1 MNRIGLSLVHRR
13 IRPFEN
19 VGQTLYMDPT
29 VNQKYTPIIIE
40 IAIPL
45 YLDRTFHY
53 LVPESLH
60 DLAFTGRRALVPF
73 GNRKLT
79 GYILGNITDSAI
91 ANLKEIIAVLDNE
104 QLWTA
109 KELDFFRWTASYYQH
124 PLGEVI
130 RTALPAGIN
139 IQTRKGTSGE
149 GGALT
154 GGKTARREKFY
165 LPGTGPAA
173 APTRQPG
180 AKALEI
186 LAVIRD
192 SGDISAADLRTRFGT
207 CTPQLKRLTE
217 LGLSRVE
224 EREVYRDPFIDQRVV
239 RDEPRLLHTHQ
250 KSALDTISA
259 CLDGELF
266 TPFLL
271 YGVTGSGKTEVY
283 LQAISHA
290 LELGRNAL
298 VLVPEIALTPQLTG
312 RFQARFGGGIAIL
325 HSGLS
330 DGERY
335 DEWRR
340 IRRGLARIVIGAR
353 SAIFAPLEKIGIIIV
368 DEEHEASFK
377 QSDGLRYNARD
388 LALVRGQMERAAV
401 VLGSATPMVTSI
413 HAAAEGRLTLLELPE
428 RVEGRPMPFVEL
440 VTMKGSKETIS
451 TTLSEKLTETFEQ
464 KRQAIVF
471 LNRRGFATFLVC
483 TDCGKSLT
491 CPNCSVTLTYH
502 RQRGQSLCHYCDY
515 AVPAP
520 GTCPAC
526 AGASLSEL
534 GAGTEKL
541 EHDLRELLPTA
552 RVLRMDS
559 DTTSGKGSHERL
571 LSRMNDGSADI
582 LVGTQM
588 IAKGHDFPEVTLVGV
603 VNAEASLGMPD
614 FRAAERTFQLLSQ
627 VIGRAGRGEN
637 PGRVVVQAYDT
648 EHYAIQ
654 SAAGH
659 DAAGFYR
666 QELEFRREA
675 GYPPFAFLAAFAI
688 SGLSEQAVSDQADI
702 TAQLLAQLKSEL
714 KVRVEILGP
723 APSPIY
729 RLRNRFRRQILLK
742 GSNRSD
748 LHRLL
753 SFWRQRTTVVAAV
766 RISVDIDPVDMM

>member
-1 MNRIGLSLVHRR
+1 MTS
-13 IRPFEN
+13 
-19 VGQTLYMDPT
+19 PT
-29 VNQKYTPIIIE
+29 IIE
-40 IAIPL
+40 VAIPL
-45 YLDRTFHY
+45 YVDKIFHY
-53 LVPESLH
+53 RVPERLNEQA
-60 DLAFTGRRALVPF
+60 LTGRRALVPF

-79 GYILGNITDSAI
+79 GYILGIAPDSAI
-91 ANLKEIIAVLDNE
+91 TNLKDIIDILDRE
-104 QLWTA
+104 PLWTA
-109 KELDFFRWTASYYQH
+109 GELEFFRWVASYYQH
-124 PLGEVI
+124 PLGEVV

-139 IQTRKGTSGE
+139 IQTRKGTSGDQE
-149 GGALT
+149 TLT
-154 GGKTARREKFY
+154 QGKTARRETFY
-165 LPGTGPAA
+165 LP
-173 APTRQPG
+173 APLHDLPRQPG

-186 LAVIRD
+186 MAVIRET
-192 SGDISAADLRTRFGT
+192 GNISAAELRKRFGT
-207 CTPQLKRLTE
+207 CAPQLKRLVE
-217 LGLSRVE
+217 LGLCTAVE
-224 EREVYRDPFIDQRVV
+224 HEVYRDPFKDHIVA
-239 RDEPRLLHTHQ
+239 RDEPRRLHTHQ
-250 KSALDTISA
+250 KAALDAISTS
-259 CLDGELF
+259 LDRLQF

-290 LELGRNAL
+290 LNLGKNAL

-325 HSGLS
+325 HSALS

-353 SAIFAPLEKIGIIIV
+353 SAIFAPLKNIGIIIV

-388 LALVRGQMERAAV
+388 LALVRGRMEQAAV
-401 VLGSATPMVTSI
+401 VLGSATPSVTSI
-413 HAAAEGRLTLLELPE
+413 HAAGEGRLTLIELPE
-428 RVEGRPMPFVEL
+428 RVENRPMPLVEL
-440 VTMKGSKETIS
+440 VGMRGHKETIS
-451 TTLSEKLTETFEQ
+451 ATLATSLAQTYDQ
-464 KRQAIVF
+464 GRQAIVF

-483 TDCGKSLT
+483 ADCGKPLT
-491 CPNCSVTLTYH
+491 CPNCTVTLTYH

-520 GTCPAC
+520 GTCPSC
-526 AGASLSEL
+526 GGATLSEL

-541 EHDLRELLPTA
+541 EQELKELLPAA
-552 RVLRMDS
+552 RILRMDS

-571 LSRMNDGSADI
+571 LTRMNDGSADI

-627 VIGRAGRGEN
+627 VIGRAGRGDT
-637 PGRVVVQAYDT
+637 PGRVVVQALDT
-648 EHYAIQ
+648 EHYAIR
-654 SAAGH
+654 AAAEH
-659 DAAGFYR
+659 DATGFYR

-688 SGLSEQAVSDQADI
+688 SGLSEQTVSEQADV
-702 TAQLLAQLKSEL
+702 TARLLAHLKSEL
-714 KVRVEILGP
+714 NIRVEILGP

-742 GSNRSD
+742 AVNRSN

-753 SFWRQRTTVVAAV
+753 TAWRQRATVASTV

>member
-1 MNRIGLSLVHRR
+1 M
-13 IRPFEN
+13 
-19 VGQTLYMDPT
+19 TDPL
-29 VNQKYTPIIIE
+29 QIIE
-40 IAIPL
+40 VAIPL
-45 YLDRTFHY
+45 YLERNFHY
-53 LVPESLH
+53 LVPETLREQA
-60 DLAFTGRRALVPF
+60 LTGRRALVPF

-79 GYILGNITDSAI
+79 GYILGPVTGSSI
-91 ANLKEIIAVLDNE
+91 ANLKEIITVLDNE
-104 QLWTA
+104 PLWTA
-109 KELDFFRWTASYYQH
+109 KDLEFFRWTAAYYQH

-139 IQTRKGTSGE
+139 VQILKVVDSEQGRF
-149 GGALT
+149 T
-154 GGKTARREKFY
+154 GGKTVRREKFY
-165 LPGTGPAA
+165 LPAPAT
-173 APTRQPG
+173 APLRQPG

-186 LAVIRD
+186 LAVIHD
-192 SGDISAADLRTRFGT
+192 SGDVSAADLRKRFGV
-207 CTPQLKRLTE
+207 CASQLKRLTE
-217 LGLSRVE
+217 LGLIRVE
-224 EREVYRDPFIDQRVV
+224 EREVYRDPFKDHQAA
-239 RDEPRLLHTHQ
+239 RDVPRILQTHQ
-250 KSALDTISA
+250 KAALDAISD
-259 CLDGELF
+259 CLDCKIF

-283 LQAISHA
+283 LQSISHA

-353 SAIFAPLEKIGIIIV
+353 SAIFAPMEKIGIIIV
-368 DEEHEASFK
+368 DEEHETSFK

-388 LALVRGQMERAAV
+388 LALVRGQKERAAV
-401 VLGSATPMVTSI
+401 VLGSATPLVTTVY
-413 HAAAEGRLTLLELPE
+413 AAEEGRLKLLELPE
-428 RVEGRPMPFVEL
+428 RVAGRPMPLVEL
-440 VTMKGSKETIS
+440 VAMKGSKETIS
-451 TTLSEKLTETFEQ
+451 TSLSAKLTETFEQ
-464 KRQAIVF
+464 RRQAILF

-483 TDCGKSLT
+483 TDCGKPLT

-502 RQRGQSLCHYCDY
+502 RQRGESLCHYCDY

-526 AGASLSEL
+526 SGNTLSEL
-534 GAGTEKL
+534 GAGTERL
-541 EHDLRELLPTA
+541 EHDLKELLPTA
-552 RVLRMDS
+552 RILRMDS

-571 LSRMNDGSADI
+571 LSRMNDGSADV

-648 EHYAIQ
+648 EHYAIR
-654 SAAGH
+654 SAAEH
-659 DAAGFYR
+659 DAAGFYQ

-688 SGLSEQAVSDQADI
+688 SGLSEQAVTEQADL
-702 TAQLLAQLKSEL
+702 AARLLMRLKVEL
-714 KVRVEILGP
+714 RVRVEILGP
-723 APSPIY
+723 APSPLY
-729 RLRNRFRRQILLK
+729 RIRNRFRRQILLK

-753 SFWRQRTTVVAAV
+753 SFWRQRTTVVSAV

>member
-1 MNRIGLSLVHRR
+1 MTAPSN
-13 IRPFEN
+13 
-19 VGQTLYMDPT
+19 
-29 VNQKYTPIIIE
+29 IIE

-53 LVPESLH
+53 LVPDILR
-60 DLAFTGRRALVPF
+60 DLAITGRRALVPF

-79 GYILGNITDSAI
+79 GYILDKANTSEIK
-91 ANLKEIIAVLDNE
+91 NLKEIIEVLDSE

-109 KELDFFRWTASYYQH
+109 GELEFYRWIASYYQH
-124 PLGEVI
+124 PLGEI
-130 RTALPAGIN
+130 LRSALPAGIN
-139 IQTRKGTSGE
+139 VKSRKGSSGDE
-149 GGALT
+149 EAPLA

-165 LPGTGPAA
+165 LPGTCQDVV
-173 APTRQPG
+173 RQPG
-180 AKALEI
+180 SKALEI
-186 LAVIRD
+186 LSVIKD
-192 SGDISAADLRTRFGT
+192 VGIISTADLRKRFGT

-217 LGLSRVE
+217 LGMCRAE
-224 EREVYRDPFIDQRVV
+224 EREVYRDPFKNSTTK
-239 RDEPRLLHTHQ
+239 RDEPRILHTHQ
-250 KSALDTISA
+250 KWALEAIKGS
-259 CLDGELF
+259 LDEQKF

-290 LELGRNAL
+290 LNIGKSAL
-298 VLVPEIALTPQLTG
+298 ILIPEIALTPQLTS
-312 RFQARFGGGIAIL
+312 RFQARFVNGIAIL

-388 LALVRGQMERAAV
+388 LALVRGRMEGAV
-401 VLGSATPMVTSI
+401 VILGSATPLVTSI
-413 HAAAEGRLTLLELPE
+413 HAAAEGRLKLLELPE
-428 RVEGRPMPFVEL
+428 RVENRPMPHVEL
-440 VTMKGSKETIS
+440 IGMKGQKEIFSSALS
-451 TTLSEKLTETFEQ
+451 TNLAETYATGH
-464 KRQAIVF
+464 QAIVF

-483 TDCGKSLT
+483 TDCAKTLT

-502 RQRGQSLCHYCDY
+502 RQRRQSLCHYCDY

-520 GTCPAC
+520 GICPSC
-526 AGASLSEL
+526 GGLTLSEL

-541 EHDLRELLPTA
+541 EHDLKELLPIA
-552 RVLRMDS
+552 RILRMDS

-571 LSRMNDGSADI
+571 LSRMNDGTADI
-582 LVGTQM
+582 LIGTQM
-588 IAKGHDFPEVTLVGV
+588 IAKGHDFPGVTLVGV

-627 VIGRAGRGEN
+627 VIGRAGRGETA
-637 PGRVVVQAYDT
+637 GSVVVQAYDT
-648 EHYAIQ
+648 THYAIR
-654 SAAGH
+654 AAAEH
-659 DAAGFYR
+659 DASGFYK

-675 GYPPFAFLAAFAI
+675 GYPPYTYLAAFAI
-688 SGLSEQAVSDQADI
+688 SGLSEQTVEKHADL
-702 TAQLLAQLKSEL
+702 TARQLTQLKSEL
-714 KVRVEILGP
+714 KIRVEILGP

-742 GSNRSD
+742 SANRKD

-753 SFWRQRTTVVAAV
+753 SFWRQQTTIVSTV
-766 RISVDIDPVDMM
+766 RISVDIDPVDLM

>member
-1 MNRIGLSLVHRR
+1 M
-13 IRPFEN
+13 
-19 VGQTLYMDPT
+19 T
-29 VNQKYTPIIIE
+29 VPRHIIE
-40 IAIPL
+40 VAIPL
-45 YLDRTFHY
+45 YLERTFHY
-53 LVPESLH
+53 LVPERLQNK
-60 DLAFTGRRALVPF
+60 AITGRRALVPF

-79 GYILGNITDSAI
+79 GYILGTAADSAI
-91 ANLKEIIAVLDNE
+91 TNLKEILEILDSE
-104 QLWTA
+104 SLWTA
-109 KELDFFRWTASYYQH
+109 GELEFFRWTASYYQH

-139 IQTRKGTSGE
+139 IQTSKGTAGE
-149 GGALT
+149 PGALK
-154 GGKTARREKFY
+154 GGKKTLRERFY
-165 LPGTGPAA
+165 LPGPVVD
-173 APTRQPG
+173 PTRQPS

-186 LAVIRD
+186 LTVIREA
-192 SGDISAADLRTRFGT
+192 GDISSAELRKRFGA
-207 CTPQLKRLTE
+207 CTPQLKRLIE
-217 LGLSRVE
+217 LGLSTAE
-224 EREVYRDPFIDQRVV
+224 EREIYRDPFKNSTVK
-239 RDEPRLLHTHQ
+239 RDDPRRLHTHQ
-250 KSALDTISA
+250 KAALGLITES
-259 CLDGELF
+259 LDNQQF

-290 LELGRNAL
+290 LELGKNAL

-312 RFQARFGGGIAIL
+312 RFQARFDSGIAIL

-340 IRRGLARIVIGAR
+340 IRRGLAHIVIGAR
-353 SAIFAPLEKIGIIIV
+353 SAIFAPLDKIGIIIV

-388 LALVRGQMERAAV
+388 LALVRGRMEQAAV
-401 VLGSATPMVTSI
+401 VLGSATPSVTTI
-413 HAAAEGRLTLLELPE
+413 HAAEQGRLTLLELPE
-428 RVEGRPMPFVEL
+428 RVEGRPMPTVEL
-440 VTMKGSKETIS
+440 VAMKGIKGTIS
-451 TTLSEKLTETFEQ
+451 PSLSHSLAETYEQ
-464 KRQAIVF
+464 GRQAIVF

-483 TDCGKSLT
+483 ADCAKPLT

-520 GTCPAC
+520 GTCPSC
-526 AGASLSEL
+526 GGTTLSEL

-541 EHDLRELLPTA
+541 EHDLKELLPAA
-552 RVLRMDS
+552 RIVRMDS

-627 VIGRAGRGEN
+627 VIGRAGRGEI
-637 PGRVVVQAYDT
+637 PGRVVVQAIDT
-648 EHYAIQ
+648 EHYAIS
-654 SAAGH
+654 SAAEH
-659 DAAGFYR
+659 DAARFYR
-666 QELEFRREA
+666 EELEFRREA
-675 GYPPFAFLAAFAI
+675 GYPPFTFLAAFAI
-688 SGLSEQAVSDQADI
+688 SGLSEQAVSEQADS
-702 TAQLLAQLKSEL
+702 TARKLSRLKSEL

-742 GSNRSD
+742 GANRND

-753 SFWRQRTTVVAAV
+753 ASWRQQLTVVSTV

>member
-1 MNRIGLSLVHRR
+1 M
-13 IRPFEN
+13 
-19 VGQTLYMDPT
+19 TDPLH
-29 VNQKYTPIIIE
+29 IIE
-40 IAIPL
+40 VAIPL
-45 YLDRTFHY
+45 FLDKTFHY
-53 LVPESLH
+53 LVPERLRESAL
-60 DLAFTGRRALVPF
+60 TGRRALVPF

-79 GYILGNITDSAI
+79 GYILGNTAGSEI
-91 ANLKEIIAVLDNE
+91 ASLKEIIEVLDRE
-104 QLWTA
+104 PLWTA
-109 KELDFFRWTASYYQH
+109 GELEFFRWTASYYQH
-124 PLGEVI
+124 PLGEVL

-139 IQTRKGTSGE
+139 IQTRKGAYGE
-149 GGALT
+149 PETLT
-154 GGKTARREKFY
+154 GGKTARREWFY
-165 LPGTGPAA
+165 LPGPVAE
-173 APTRQPG
+173 PPRQPG

-186 LAVIRD
+186 LAVIREA
-192 SGDISAADLRTRFGT
+192 GDISAAELRKRFGA
-207 CTPQLKRLTE
+207 CSPQLKRLCE
-217 LGLSRVE
+217 LGLSTSE
-224 EREVYRDPFIDQRVV
+224 EREVYRDPFKDRAVA
-239 RDEPRLLHTHQ
+239 RDEPRQLHTHQ
-250 KSALDTISA
+250 KGALDAIA
-259 CLDGELF
+259 AALDLRQF
-266 TPFLL
+266 KPFLL

-290 LELGRNAL
+290 LELGKNAL

-330 DGERY
+330 DGERF

-353 SAIFAPLEKIGIIIV
+353 SAIFAPLDRIGIIIV

-388 LALVRGQMERAAV
+388 LALVRGRMERACV
-401 VLGSATPMVTSI
+401 VLGSATPSVTTI
-413 HAAAEGRLTLLELPE
+413 HAAGLGRLTQLELPE
-428 RVEGRPMPFVEL
+428 RVENRPMPIVER
-440 VTMKGSKETIS
+440 VGMKGSKETVS
-451 TTLSEKLTETFEQ
+451 AALSSRLSETYEQ
-464 KRQAIVF
+464 GQQAIVF

-483 TDCGKSLT
+483 TECGKPLT

-502 RQRGQSLCHYCDY
+502 RQRGESLCHYCDY

-520 GTCPAC
+520 GTCPSC
-526 AGASLSEL
+526 GGTSLGEL

-541 EHDLRELLPTA
+541 EQNLKEFLPAA
-552 RVLRMDS
+552 RILRMDS

-571 LSRMNDGSADI
+571 LARMNDGSADI

-627 VIGRAGRGEN
+627 VIGRAGRGET
-637 PGRVVVQAYDT
+637 PGRVVVQALDT
-648 EHYAIQ
+648 EHYAIR
-654 SAAGH
+654 SAAEH

-675 GYPPFAFLAAFAI
+675 GYPPFSFLAAFAI
-688 SGLSEQAVSDQADI
+688 SGLLEQTVSEQADK
-702 TAQLLAQLKSEL
+702 TARLLARLKSEL

-742 GSNRSD
+742 GINRSD

-753 SFWRQRTTVVAAV
+753 ASWRQQTEIVSTV
-766 RISVDIDPVDMM
+766 RISVDIDPVDLM

>member
-1 MNRIGLSLVHRR
+1 MTA
-13 IRPFEN
+13 
-19 VGQTLYMDPT
+19 TLH
-29 VNQKYTPIIIE
+29 IIE
-40 IAIPL
+40 VAIPL
-45 YLDRTFHY
+45 YLEKTFHY
-53 LVPESLH
+53 LVPERLQQ
-60 DLAFTGRRALVPF
+60 AAITGRRALVPF

-79 GYILGNITDSAI
+79 GYILGKAVSSGI
-91 ANLKEIIAVLDNE
+91 ANLKEISEVLDSE
-104 QLWTA
+104 SLWSA
-109 KELDFFRWTASYYQH
+109 CELEFYRWAAAYYQH

-139 IQTRKGTSGE
+139 IQTRKGTAGQQEIMS
-149 GGALT
+149 
-154 GGKTARREKFY
+154 GGKTALREKFY
-165 LPGTGPAA
+165 LPAQSDP
-173 APTRQPG
+173 PHRQPG
-180 AKALEI
+180 GKALEI
-186 LAVIRD
+186 LAVIRE
-192 SGDISAADLRTRFGT
+192 SGDISAGELRKRFGA
-207 CTPQLKRLTE
+207 CTPQLKRLVE
-217 LGLSRVE
+217 LGLCTTE
-224 EREVYRDPFIDQRVV
+224 EREVYRDPFKNHTVK
-239 RDEPRLLHTHQ
+239 RDEPRRLHTHQ
-250 KSALDTISA
+250 KAALDAIAASLA
-259 CLDGELF
+259 GGLF
-266 TPFLL
+266 APFLL

-283 LQAISHA
+283 LQAIAQA
-290 LELGRNAL
+290 LELGKNAL

-340 IRRGLARIVIGAR
+340 IRRGLAQIVIGAR
-353 SAIFAPLEKIGIIIV
+353 SAIFAPLDKIGIIIV

-388 LALVRGQMERAAV
+388 LALVRGRMERAAV
-401 VLGSATPMVTSI
+401 VLGSATPSVTTLY
-413 HAAAEGRLTLLELPE
+413 AAEQGRLTLLELPE
-428 RVEGRPMPFVEL
+428 RVEGRPMPQVQL
-440 VTMKGSKETIS
+440 VAMKGHKET
-451 TTLSEKLTETFEQ
+451 LSPALSARLAETNEQ
-464 KRQAIVF
+464 GRQAIVF

-483 TDCGKSLT
+483 ADCAKPLT

-520 GTCPAC
+520 GTCPSC
-526 AGASLSEL
+526 GGTTLSEL

-541 EHDLRELLPTA
+541 EHDLKELLPTA

-571 LSRMNDGSADI
+571 LARMNDGSADI

-627 VIGRAGRGEN
+627 VIGRAGRGET
-637 PGRVVVQAYDT
+637 PGRVVVQALDT
-648 EHYAIQ
+648 EHYAIR
-654 SAAGH
+654 AAAEH

-666 QELEFRREA
+666 EELEFRREA
-675 GYPPFAFLAAFAI
+675 GYPPFTFLAAFAL
-688 SGLSEQAVSDQADI
+688 SGLSEQAVSAQADS
-702 TAQLLAQLKSEL
+702 TARRLAQLKTEL

-729 RLRNRFRRQILLK
+729 RLRNRYRRQILLK
-742 GSNRSD
+742 GANRAD

-753 SFWRQRTTVVAAV
+753 ASWRQQTTATSTV
-766 RISVDIDPVDMM
+766 RISVDIDPADMM

>member
-1 MNRIGLSLVHRR
+1 M
-13 IRPFEN
+13 
-19 VGQTLYMDPT
+19 
-29 VNQKYTPIIIE
+29 NQKYTPIIIE
-40 IAIPL
+40 IAMPL
-45 YLDRTFHY
+45 YLDRAFHY
-53 LVPESLH
+53 LVPESLREQA
-60 DLAFTGRRALVPF
+60 LTGRRALVPFGQF

-79 GYILGNITDSAI
+79 GYILGNVTVSPFPI
-91 ANLKEIIAVLDNE
+91 LKEIIAVLDNE
-104 QLWTA
+104 PLWTA
-109 KELDFFRWTASYYQH
+109 KELEFFRWTSSYYQH
-124 PLGEVI
+124 PLGEVV

-139 IQTRKGTSGE
+139 IQTRKGTSSE
-149 GGALT
+149 QESFT
-154 GGKTARREKFY
+154 GGKAPRKEKFY
-165 LPGTGPAA
+165 VPGAVAA
-173 APTRQPG
+173 TLRQPG

-192 SGDISAADLRTRFGT
+192 SGDISAADLRKRFGA

-224 EREVYRDPFIDQRVV
+224 EREVYRDPFKDHKVA

-250 KSALDTISA
+250 KAALDSISA
-259 CLDGELF
+259 CLDGDLF

-388 LALVRGQMERAAV
+388 LSLVRGQMERAAV
-401 VLGSATPMVTSI
+401 VLGSATPLVTSI
-413 HAAAEGRLTLLELPE
+413 HAAEEGRLTLLELPE
-428 RVEGRPMPFVEL
+428 RVAGRPMPLVEL
-440 VTMKGSKETIS
+440 VAMKGSKETIS
-451 TTLSEKLTETFEQ
+451 TTLSAKLTETFEQ

-483 TDCGKSLT
+483 TDCGKPLT

-515 AVPAP
+515 AIPAP

-526 AGASLSEL
+526 SCATLSEL

-541 EHDLRELLPTA
+541 EHDLKELLPTA
-552 RVLRMDS
+552 RILRMDS

-648 EHYAIQ
+648 EHYAIK
-654 SAAGH
+654 SATEH
-659 DAAGFYR
+659 DAAGFYQ

-688 SGLSEQAVSDQADI
+688 SGLTEQAVSDQADI
-702 TAQLLAQLKSEL
+702 TARLLTQLKSEL

-748 LHRLL
+748 LHRVL
-753 SFWRQRTTVVAAV
+753 SFWRQRSAVPATV

>member
-1 MNRIGLSLVHRR
+1 MKDKMH
-13 IRPFEN
+13 
-19 VGQTLYMDPT
+19 
-29 VNQKYTPIIIE
+29 IIE

-45 YLDRTFHY
+45 YLDRAFHY
-53 LVPESLH
+53 LVPETLREQ
-60 DLAFTGRRALVPF
+60 AITGRRALVPF

-79 GYILGNITDSAI
+79 GYILGNAAESEI
-91 ANLKEIIAVLDNE
+91 ANLKEIIEVLDNE
-104 QLWTA
+104 SLWTPE
-109 KELDFFRWTASYYQH
+109 ELDFFRWTASYYQH
-124 PLGEVI
+124 PLGEVV

-139 IQTRKGTSGE
+139 IQTRKGSSSGRE
-149 GGALT
+149 EMT

-165 LPGTGPAA
+165 LPVTDI
-173 APTRQPG
+173 APIRQPS

-186 LAVIRD
+186 LAVIKEN
-192 SGDISAADLRTRFGT
+192 GNISAGELRKRFGA
-207 CTPQLKRLTE
+207 CTPQLKRLVE
-217 LGLSRVE
+217 LGLCRAE
-224 EREVYRDPFIDQRVV
+224 EREVYRDPFKNSTVR
-239 RDEPRLLHTHQ
+239 RDEPRRLHSHQ
-250 KSALDTISA
+250 KAALDAIADSINRQQ
-259 CLDGELF
+259 F

-290 LELGRNAL
+290 LDSGKNAL

-325 HSGLS
+325 HSALS

-353 SAIFAPLEKIGIIIV
+353 SAIFAPLDKIGIIIV
-368 DEEHEASFK
+368 DEEHESSFK

-388 LALVRGQMERAAV
+388 LALVRGQMEHAAV
-401 VLGSATPMVTSI
+401 VLGSATPLVTSM
-413 HAAAEGRLTLLELPE
+413 HAASQGRLTLLELPE
-428 RVEGRPMPFVEL
+428 RVEGRPMPTVEL
-440 VTMKGSKETIS
+440 VAMKGSKETIS
-451 TTLSEKLTETFEQ
+451 AQLSKCLAETYEER
-464 KRQAIVF
+464 RQAIVF

-483 TDCGKSLT
+483 TDCGKPLI

-520 GTCPAC
+520 GTCPSC
-526 AGASLSEL
+526 NGPTLNEL

-541 EHDLRELLPTA
+541 EHDLKELLPSA
-552 RVLRMDS
+552 RILRMDS

-648 EHYAIQ
+648 GHYAIS

-659 DAAGFYR
+659 DAAGFYQ
-666 QELEFRREA
+666 QELEFRSEA

-688 SGLSEQAVSDQADI
+688 SGLSEQTVSDQADS
-702 TAQLLAQLKSEL
+702 TARTLSRLKTEL

-742 GSNRSD
+742 GANRND

-753 SFWRQRTTVVAAV
+753 ASWRQQAAIPSTV

>member
-1 MNRIGLSLVHRR
+1 
-13 IRPFEN
+13 
-19 VGQTLYMDPT
+19 
-29 VNQKYTPIIIE
+29 
-40 IAIPL
+40 
-45 YLDRTFHY
+45 
-53 LVPESLH
+53 
-60 DLAFTGRRALVPF
+60 
-73 GNRKLT
+73 
-79 GYILGNITDSAI
+79 
-91 ANLKEIIAVLDNE
+91 
-104 QLWTA
+104 
-109 KELDFFRWTASYYQH
+109 
-124 PLGEVI
+124 
-130 RTALPAGIN
+130 
-139 IQTRKGTSGE
+139 
-149 GGALT
+149 
-154 GGKTARREKFY
+154 
-165 LPGTGPAA
+165 
-173 APTRQPG
+173 
-180 AKALEI
+180 
-186 LAVIRD
+186 
-192 SGDISAADLRTRFGT
+192 
-207 CTPQLKRLTE
+207 
-217 LGLSRVE
+217 
-224 EREVYRDPFIDQRVV
+224 
-239 RDEPRLLHTHQ
+239 
-250 KSALDTISA
+250 
-259 CLDGELF
+259 
-266 TPFLL
+266 
-271 YGVTGSGKTEVY
+271 
-283 LQAISHA
+283 
-290 LELGRNAL
+290 
-298 VLVPEIALTPQLTG
+298 
-312 RFQARFGGGIAIL
+312 
-325 HSGLS
+325 
-330 DGERY
+330 
-335 DEWRR
+335 
-340 IRRGLARIVIGAR
+340 LARIVIGAR

-401 VLGSATPMVTSI
+401 VLGSATPLVTTV
-413 HAAAEGRLTLLELPE
+413 HAAEEGRLTLLELPE
-428 RVEGRPMPFVEL
+428 RVAGRPMPLVEL
-440 VTMKGSKETIS
+440 VAMKGSKETIS
-451 TTLSEKLTETFEQ
+451 STLSAQLTETFEQ

-526 AGASLSEL
+526 AGATLSEL

-541 EHDLRELLPTA
+541 EHDLKELLPSA
-552 RVLRMDS
+552 RILRMDS

-571 LSRMNDGSADI
+571 LSRMNDGSADV

-637 PGRVVVQAYDT
+637 PGRVVVQASDT
-648 EHYAIQ
+648 EHYAIR
-654 SAAGH
+654 SAAEH

-688 SGLSEQAVSDQADI
+688 SGLAEQAVTDQADM
-702 TAQLLAQLKSEL
+702 TARLLARLKAEL

-753 SFWRQRTTVVAAV
+753 SFWRQRANVVAAV
-766 RISVDIDPVDMM
+766 RISVDIDPIDMM

>member
-1 MNRIGLSLVHRR
+1 MKDQLH
-13 IRPFEN
+13 
-19 VGQTLYMDPT
+19 
-29 VNQKYTPIIIE
+29 IIE
-40 IAIPL
+40 VAIPL
-45 YLDRTFHY
+45 YLERSFHY
-53 LVPESLH
+53 LVPERLQ
-60 DLAFTGRRALVPF
+60 DVAITGRRALVPF

-79 GYILGNITDSAI
+79 GYILGKTAASAI
-91 ANLKEIIAVLDNE
+91 TGLKEILEVLDSE
-104 QLWTA
+104 SLWSA
-109 KELDFFRWTASYYQH
+109 CELEFYRWTASYYQH

-130 RTALPAGIN
+130 RTALPSGIN
-139 IQTRKGTSGE
+139 IQTRKGAAGQQE
-149 GGALT
+149 IMT
-154 GGKTARREKFY
+154 GGKTALREKFY
-165 LPGTGPAA
+165 LPGQ
-173 APTRQPG
+173 APPPPRQPSS
-180 AKALEI
+180 KALEI
-186 LAVIRD
+186 LAVIRE
-192 SGDISAADLRTRFGT
+192 SGDISAGELRKRFGT
-207 CTPQLKRLTE
+207 CTPQLKRLLE
-217 LGLSRVE
+217 LGLCTTE
-224 EREVYRDPFIDQRVV
+224 EREVYRDPFKNHTIT

-250 KSALDTISA
+250 KAALDAITAS
-259 CLDGELF
+259 LNGQVF

-283 LQAISHA
+283 LQAISQA
-290 LELGRNAL
+290 LERGKNAL

-340 IRRGLARIVIGAR
+340 IRRGLAQIVIGAR
-353 SAIFAPLEKIGIIIV
+353 SAIFAPLDKIGIIIV

-388 LALVRGQMERAAV
+388 LALVRGRMEGAAV
-401 VLGSATPMVTSI
+401 VLGSATPSVTTLY
-413 HAAAEGRLTLLELPE
+413 AAEQGRLTLLELPE
-428 RVEGRPMPFVEL
+428 RVEGRPMPQVQL
-440 VTMKGSKETIS
+440 VAMKGSKETIS
-451 TTLSEKLTETFEQ
+451 TALSTSLADTYGEG
-464 KRQAIVF
+464 RQSIVF

-483 TDCGKSLT
+483 ADCAKPLT

-520 GTCPAC
+520 GTCPSC
-526 AGASLSEL
+526 GGTTLSEL

-541 EHDLRELLPTA
+541 EHDLKELLPPA
-552 RVLRMDS
+552 RILRMDS

-571 LSRMNDGSADI
+571 LARMNDGSADI

-627 VIGRAGRGEN
+627 VIGRAGRGET
-637 PGRVVVQAYDT
+637 PGRVVVQALDT
-648 EHYAIQ
+648 EHYAIR
-654 SAAGH
+654 AAAEH

-666 QELEFRREA
+666 EELEFRREA
-675 GYPPFAFLAAFAI
+675 GYPPFAFLAAFAL
-688 SGLSEQAVSDQADI
+688 SGLSEQAVSAQADS
-702 TAQLLAQLKSEL
+702 TARRLAQLKTEL

-729 RLRNRFRRQILLK
+729 RLRNRYRRQILLK
-742 GSNRSD
+742 GANRAD

-753 SFWRQRTTVVAAV
+753 ASWRQQTTTVSTV

>member
-1 MNRIGLSLVHRR
+1 MTS
-13 IRPFEN
+13 PAA
-19 VGQTLYMDPT
+19 
-29 VNQKYTPIIIE
+29 IIE
-40 IAIPL
+40 VAIPL
-45 YLDRTFHY
+45 HLDRTFHY
-53 LVPESLH
+53 RVPEHLQHRALS
-60 DLAFTGRRALVPF
+60 GRRALVPF

-79 GYILGNITDSAI
+79 GYILGEAAETEI
-91 ANLKEIIAVLDNE
+91 ANLKDIIDVLDSE
-104 QLWTA
+104 PLWTA
-109 KELDFFRWTASYYQH
+109 GELEFFRWAASYYQH
-124 PLGEVI
+124 PLGEVVQ
-130 RTALPAGIN
+130 TALPAGIN
-139 IQTRKGTSGE
+139 IQTRKGTSGVE
-149 GGALT
+149 APLT
-154 GGKTARREKFY
+154 GGKSVRRETFY
-165 LPGTGPAA
+165 LPGPVEAVTIP
-173 APTRQPG
+173 RQPG

-186 LAVIRD
+186 LEVIREA
-192 SGDISAADLRTRFGT
+192 GDISGGELRKRFGT
-207 CTPQLKRLTE
+207 CTPQLKRLAE
-217 LGLSRVE
+217 LGLATAE
-224 EREVYRDPFIDQRVV
+224 EREVYRDPFRNREVT
-239 RDEPRLLHTHQ
+239 RDEPRLLHSHQ
-250 KSALDTISA
+250 KMALEAITS
-259 CLDGELF
+259 CLDLQQYS
-266 TPFLL
+266 PFLL
-271 YGVTGSGKTEVY
+271 HGVTGSGKTEIY

-290 LELGRNAL
+290 LELGKTAL

-325 HSGLS
+325 HSALS

-340 IRRGLARIVIGAR
+340 IRRGLAKIVIGAR
-353 SAIFAPLEKIGIIIV
+353 SAIFAPLENIGIIVV

-388 LALVRGQMERAAV
+388 LALVRGRMERAAV
-401 VLGSATPMVTSI
+401 VLGSATPLVTSI
-413 HAAAEGRLTLLELPE
+413 HAAAQGRLTILELPD
-428 RVEGRPMPFVEL
+428 RVAGRPMPRVDL
-440 VTMKGSKETIS
+440 VAMKGSKGVLSAQLSTGLVETG
-451 TTLSEKLTETFEQ
+451 EQ
-464 KRQAIVF
+464 GHQAIVF

-483 TDCGKSLT
+483 AECAKPLI

-502 RQRGQSLCHYCDY
+502 RQRRQSLCHYCDY

-526 AGASLSEL
+526 GCPSLSEL

-541 EHDLRELLPTA
+541 EHELKELLPTA
-552 RVLRMDS
+552 RILRMDS

-627 VIGRAGRGEN
+627 VIGRAGRGET
-637 PGRVVVQAYDT
+637 PGRVVVQALDT

-654 SAAGH
+654 SAAAH
-659 DAAGFYR
+659 DGAGFYR

-675 GYPPFAFLAAFAI
+675 GYPPFTHLAAFAI
-688 SGLSEQAVSDQADI
+688 SGLAEHTVTEQADA
-702 TAQLLAQLKSEL
+702 AARLLAHLKTEL
-714 KVRVEILGP
+714 KIRVEILGP
-723 APSPIY
+723 APSPLY

-742 GSNRSD
+742 AASRSD

-753 SFWRQRTTVVAAV
+753 TSWRQRAAVASTV

>member
-1 MNRIGLSLVHRR
+1 M
-13 IRPFEN
+13 
-19 VGQTLYMDPT
+19 TDPLH
-29 VNQKYTPIIIE
+29 IIE
-40 IAIPL
+40 VAIPL
-45 YLDRTFHY
+45 YLDKTFHY
-53 LVPESLH
+53 RVPERL
-60 DLAFTGRRALVPF
+60 LKEALTGRRALVPF

-79 GYILGNITDSAI
+79 GYILGGAGGSGIT
-91 ANLKEIIAVLDNE
+91 NLKEIIEVLDSE
-104 QLWTA
+104 SLWTA
-109 KELDFFRWTASYYQH
+109 GELKFYRWVASYYQH
-124 PLGEVI
+124 PLGEVV

-139 IQTRKGTSGE
+139 IQTRKGTFGE
-149 GGALT
+149 QAPLT

-165 LPGTGPAA
+165 LPNQLSSP
-173 APTRQPG
+173 PRQPSS
-180 AKALEI
+180 KALEI
-186 LAVIRD
+186 LGVIREA
-192 SGDISAADLRTRFGT
+192 GDISAADLRKRFGA
-207 CTPQLKRLTE
+207 CTPQLKRLIE
-217 LGLSRVE
+217 LGLITAE
-224 EREVYRDPFIDQRVV
+224 EREVYRDPFKDSIVK
-239 RDEPRLLHTHQ
+239 RDEPRFLHTHQ
-250 KSALDTISA
+250 KAALEAISA
-259 CLDGELF
+259 SLDRQQF

-290 LELGRNAL
+290 LELGKNAL

-353 SAIFAPLEKIGIIIV
+353 SAIFAPLDKIGIIIV

-388 LALVRGQMERAAV
+388 LALVRGRMEQAAV
-401 VLGSATPMVTSI
+401 VLGSATPAVTTV
-413 HAAAEGRLTLLELPE
+413 HAAGEGRLTLLELPE
-428 RVEGRPMPFVEL
+428 RVEGRPMPLVER
-440 VTMKGSKETIS
+440 VAMKGNKGTIS
-451 TTLSEKLTETFEQ
+451 TALSNRLTETHDQ
-464 KRQAIVF
+464 GRQAIVF

-483 TDCGKSLT
+483 AECGKPLT

-520 GTCPAC
+520 GTCPLC
-526 AGASLSEL
+526 GGTTLSEL

-541 EHDLRELLPTA
+541 EQDLKELLPTA
-552 RVLRMDS
+552 RILRMDS
-559 DTTSGKGSHERL
+559 DTTSGKGSHARL

-637 PGRVVVQAYDT
+637 PGRVVVQALDT
-648 EHYAIQ
+648 EHYAIR
-654 SAAGH
+654 SAAEH
-659 DAAGFYR
+659 DASGFYR

-675 GYPPFAFLAAFAI
+675 GYPPFTFLAAFAI
-688 SGLSEQAVSDQADI
+688 SGLAEQTVSEQADM
-702 TAQLLAQLKSEL
+702 TARLLTKLKSEL
-714 KVRVEILGP
+714 KMRVEVLGP

-742 GSNRSD
+742 AVNRTE
-748 LHRLL
+748 LHRLIA
-753 SFWRQRTTVVAAV
+753 FWRQRATVVSTV

>member
-1 MNRIGLSLVHRR
+1 M
-13 IRPFEN
+13 
-19 VGQTLYMDPT
+19 TDPLH
-29 VNQKYTPIIIE
+29 IIE

-53 LVPESLH
+53 LVPVRLH
-60 DLAFTGRRALVPF
+60 NTALTGRRALVPF

-79 GYILGNITDSAI
+79 GYILGDAADSNIS
-91 ANLKEIIAVLDNE
+91 NLKEIIEVLDSE
-104 QLWTA
+104 TLWTA
-109 KELDFFRWTASYYQH
+109 GELEFFRWTAAYYQH
-124 PLGEVI
+124 PLGEVV

-139 IQTRKGTSGE
+139 IQTRKGSTGKE
-149 GGALT
+149 GALT
-154 GGKTARREKFY
+154 GGKTARREQFY
-165 LPGTGPAA
+165 LPGPVVD
-173 APTRQPG
+173 PPRQPG
-180 AKALEI
+180 SKALEI
-186 LAVIRD
+186 LAVIREA
-192 SGDISAADLRTRFGT
+192 GDISGADLRKRFGA
-207 CTPQLKRLTE
+207 CTPQLRRLTE
-217 LGLSRVE
+217 LGLSTTE
-224 EREVYRDPFIDQRVV
+224 EREVYRDPFKNHVV
-239 RDEPRLLHTHQ
+239 KRDEPRQLHTHQ
-250 KSALDTISA
+250 KSALDSIALS
-259 CLDGELF
+259 LDGQRF

-271 YGVTGSGKTEVY
+271 YGVTGSGKTEIY

-290 LELGRNAL
+290 LERGKNAL

-330 DGERY
+330 DGERF

-353 SAIFAPLEKIGIIIV
+353 SAIFAPLDNIGIIIV
-368 DEEHEASFK
+368 DEEHESSFK

-388 LALVRGQMERAAV
+388 LALVRGRMEMAAV
-401 VLGSATPMVTSI
+401 VLGSATPLVTSI
-413 HAAAEGRLTLLELPE
+413 HAAAVGRLTLLELPE
-428 RVEGRPMPFVEL
+428 RVEGRPMPL
-440 VTMKGSKETIS
+440 VDLVAMKGSKETIS
-451 TTLSEKLTETFEQ
+451 AALSASLAETYDEG
-464 KRQAIVF
+464 RQAIVF

-483 TDCGKSLT
+483 ADCGKPLT

-520 GTCPAC
+520 GTCPSC
-526 AGASLSEL
+526 GGTTLSEL
-534 GAGTEKL
+534 GTGTEKL
-541 EHDLRELLPTA
+541 EHDLKELLPSA
-552 RVLRMDS
+552 RIVRMDS
-559 DTTSGKGSHERL
+559 DTTSGKGSHGRL
-571 LSRMNDGSADI
+571 LSRMSDGSADI

-603 VNAEASLGMPD
+603 VNAESSLGMPD

-637 PGRVVVQAYDT
+637 PGRVVVQALDP
-648 EHYAIQ
+648 EQYAIK
-654 SAAGH
+654 SAAEH

-675 GYPPFAFLAAFAI
+675 GYPPFTYLAAFAI
-688 SGLSEQAVSDQADI
+688 SGLSEQTVSEQADS
-702 TAQLLAQLKSEL
+702 TARTLAQLKSKL
-714 KVRVEILGP
+714 KIRVEILGP

-742 GSNRSD
+742 AVNRGD

-753 SFWRQRTTVVAAV
+753 IAWRQQETIASTV

>member
-1 MNRIGLSLVHRR
+1 MTGPLH
-13 IRPFEN
+13 
-19 VGQTLYMDPT
+19 
-29 VNQKYTPIIIE
+29 IIE
-40 IAIPL
+40 VAIPL
-45 YLDRTFHY
+45 YLEKTFHY
-53 LVPESLH
+53 RVPERLQKEA
-60 DLAFTGRRALVPF
+60 LTGRRALVPF

-79 GYILGNITDSAI
+79 GYILGDSAGSEI
-91 ANLKEIIAVLDNE
+91 SNLKEIIEILDSE

-109 KELDFFRWTASYYQH
+109 GELEFFRWTASYYQH
-124 PLGEVI
+124 PLGEVV

-149 GGALT
+149 QGSLT

-165 LPGTGPAA
+165 LPGPVQE
-173 APTRQPG
+173 APRQPG
-180 AKALEI
+180 SKAMEI
-186 LAVIRD
+186 LAVIREA
-192 SGDISAADLRTRFGT
+192 GDISGADLRKRFGA

-217 LGLSRVE
+217 LGLSREE
-224 EREVYRDPFIDQRVV
+224 EREVYRDPFKDHIVT

-250 KSALDTISA
+250 KDALDA
-259 CLDGELF
+259 VAHCLDRQQF

-290 LELGRNAL
+290 LELGKNAL

-353 SAIFAPLEKIGIIIV
+353 SAIFAPLDNIGIIIV
-368 DEEHEASFK
+368 DEEHESSFK

-388 LALVRGQMERAAV
+388 LALVRGRMERAAV
-401 VLGSATPMVTSI
+401 ILGSATPLVTSI
-413 HAAAEGRLTLLELPE
+413 HAAELGRLTLLELPE
-428 RVEGRPMPFVEL
+428 RVEGRPMPL
-440 VTMKGSKETIS
+440 VDLVAMKGSKETIS
-451 TTLSEKLTETFEQ
+451 KALSDSLTETYDQ
-464 KRQAIVF
+464 GRQAIVF

-483 TDCGKSLT
+483 SDCGKPLT

-520 GTCPAC
+520 GTCPSC
-526 AGASLSEL
+526 GGTTLSEL

-541 EHDLRELLPTA
+541 EHDLKELLPSA
-552 RVLRMDS
+552 RIVRMDS

-571 LSRMNDGSADI
+571 LSRMSDGSADI

-627 VIGRAGRGEN
+627 VIGRAGRGDT
-637 PGRVVVQAYDT
+637 PGRVVVQALDP
-648 EHYAIQ
+648 EQYAIK
-654 SAAGH
+654 SAAEH
-659 DAAGFYR
+659 DAAGFYK

-675 GYPPFAFLAAFAI
+675 GYPPFTYLAAFAV
-688 SGLSEQAVSDQADI
+688 SGLSEQTVSEQADT
-702 TAQLLAQLKSEL
+702 TARTLARLKSEL
-714 KVRVEILGP
+714 KIRVEILGP

-742 GSNRSD
+742 AANRGD

-753 SFWRQRTTVVAAV
+753 TSWRQQGTVASTV

>member
-1 MNRIGLSLVHRR
+1 MLSTNVTS
-13 IRPFEN
+13 PEN
-19 VGQTLYMDPT
+19 FMTAADPY
-29 VNQKYTPIIIE
+29 NHIIE
-40 IAIPL
+40 VAIPL

-53 LVPESLH
+53 LVPEPL
-60 DLAFTGRRALVPF
+60 LAQALPGHRALVPF
-73 GNRKLT
+73 GRRTLT
-79 GYILGNITDSAI
+79 GYILGDAAGSEHTS
-91 ANLKEIIAVLDNE
+91 LKEIIAVLDTAP
-104 QLWTA
+104 LWTPG
-109 KELDFFRWTASYYQH
+109 EMEFFRWIASYYQH
-124 PLGEVI
+124 PLGEVV

-139 IQTRKGTSGE
+139 IQTRKGAAGE
-149 GGALT
+149 AEIVT
-154 GGKTARREKFY
+154 GGKSARRETFY
-165 LPGTGPAA
+165 LPGQVETSI
-173 APTRQPG
+173 RQPG
-180 AKALEI
+180 SKALEI
-186 LAVIRD
+186 LAVIRE
-192 SGDISAADLRTRFGT
+192 SGDISAGELRKRFGT
-207 CTPQLKRLTE
+207 CSPQLKRLTE
-217 LGLSRVE
+217 LGLSRAE
-224 EREVYRDPFIDQRVV
+224 EREVFRDPFKDRTVV
-239 RDEPRLLHTHQ
+239 RDEPRHLHTHQ
-250 KSALDTISA
+250 KAALDAITAS
-259 CLDGELF
+259 LYHQSF
-266 TPFLL
+266 KPFLL

-283 LQAISHA
+283 LQAISRT
-290 LELGRNAL
+290 LELGKNAL

-330 DGERY
+330 DGERF

-353 SAIFAPLEKIGIIIV
+353 SAVFAPLDKIGIIIV

-388 LALVRGQMERAAV
+388 LALVRGKMEESAV
-401 VLGSATPMVTSI
+401 VLGSATPAVTTF
-413 HAAAEGRLTLLELPE
+413 HAAGEGRLTLLELPE
-428 RVEGRPMPFVEL
+428 RVECRPMPLVEL
-440 VTMKGSKETIS
+440 VAMKGNKDILSSALSDRLNETYQ
-451 TTLSEKLTETFEQ
+451 EG
-464 KRQAIVF
+464 RQAIVF

-483 TDCGKSLT
+483 SDCGKALT

-526 AGASLSEL
+526 GGTTLGEL

-541 EHDLRELLPTA
+541 EHHLKELLPSA
-552 RVLRMDS
+552 RILRMDS

-603 VNAEASLGMPD
+603 INAEASLGMPD

-627 VIGRAGRGEN
+627 VIGRAGRGET
-637 PGRVVVQAYDT
+637 PGRVVVQAIDP
-648 EHYAIQ
+648 EHYAVK

-675 GYPPFAFLAAFAI
+675 GYPPFTFLAAFAI
-688 SGLSEQAVSDQADI
+688 SGLSEYSVTEQADM
-702 TAQLLAQLKSEL
+702 TARLLSRLKSEL
-714 KVRVEILGP
+714 NVRVEILGP

-742 GSNRSD
+742 SSNRTD
-748 LHRLL
+748 LHRLIAI
-753 SFWRQRTTVVAAV
+753 WRQRAAIVSTV

>member
-1 MNRIGLSLVHRR
+1 M
-13 IRPFEN
+13 
-19 VGQTLYMDPT
+19 TDP
-29 VNQKYTPIIIE
+29 QHIIE
-40 IAIPL
+40 VAIPL
-45 YLDRTFHY
+45 YLERIFHY
-53 LVPESLH
+53 LVPEALREQA
-60 DLAFTGRRALVPF
+60 LTGRRALVPF

-79 GYILGNITDSAI
+79 GYILGFVTESPID
-91 ANLKEIIAVLDNE
+91 NLKEIISVLDNE
-104 QLWTA
+104 QLWTE
-109 KELDFFRWTASYYQH
+109 KELEFFCWTAGYYQH

-130 RTALPAGIN
+130 RTALPTGIN
-139 IQTRKGTSGE
+139 IEIRKGAKGE
-149 GGALT
+149 QGRVT
-154 GGKTARREKFY
+154 GGKTVRSEKFY
-165 LPGTGPAA
+165 LPGQTTQPL
-173 APTRQPG
+173 RQPG

-192 SGDISAADLRTRFGT
+192 SALISAADLRKRFGA

-224 EREVYRDPFIDQRVV
+224 ERELYRDPFKAHKVA
-239 RDEPRLLHTHQ
+239 RDTPRLLHTHQ
-250 KSALDTISA
+250 KAALDAITEG
-259 CLDGELF
+259 LDGKLF

-283 LQAISHA
+283 LQSIARA

-340 IRRGLARIVIGAR
+340 IRRGLARIIIGAR

-388 LALVRGQMERAAV
+388 LALVRGQMECAAV
-401 VLGSATPMVTSI
+401 VLGSATPLVTSI
-413 HAAAEGRLTLLELPE
+413 HAADEGRLKLLELPE
-428 RVEGRPMPFVEL
+428 RVEGRPMPLVEL
-440 VTMKGSKETIS
+440 VSMKGAKETIS
-451 TTLSEKLTETFEQ
+451 PPLSAKLIETFEQ
-464 KRQAIVF
+464 KRQAILF
-471 LNRRGFATFLVC
+471 LNRRGFATFLLC
-483 TDCGKSLT
+483 SDCGKALT

-526 AGASLSEL
+526 GGAALNEL

-541 EHDLRELLPTA
+541 EHDLKELLPEA
-552 RVLRMDS
+552 RILRMDS

-637 PGRVVVQAYDT
+637 PGRVVVQAFDT
-648 EHYAIQ
+648 EHYAIR

-659 DAAGFYR
+659 DADGFYR
-666 QELEFRREA
+666 QELEFRLEA
-675 GYPPFAFLAAFAI
+675 GYPPFAFLAAFGI
-688 SGLSEQAVSDQADI
+688 SGLSEHAVSEQADMA
-702 TAQLLAQLKSEL
+702 TKLLARLKAEL

-742 GSNRSD
+742 ASNRRD

-753 SFWRQRTTVVAAV
+753 SLWRQQTDVARAV

>member
-1 MNRIGLSLVHRR
+1 MT
-13 IRPFEN
+13 
-19 VGQTLYMDPT
+19 Q
-29 VNQKYTPIIIE
+29 VNKLIKIIE

-53 LVPESLH
+53 LAPDHLH
-60 DLAFTGRRALVPF
+60 LQAVTGRRALVPF

-79 GYILGNITDSAI
+79 GYILGDAAESNVAT
-91 ANLKEIIAVLDNE
+91 LKEIITVLDSE
-104 QLWTA
+104 SLWTPG
-109 KELDFFRWTASYYQH
+109 ELEFFRWTASYYQH
-124 PLGEVI
+124 PLGEVL

-139 IQTRKGTSGE
+139 IQTRKGTAGE
-149 GGALT
+149 QEVLT
-154 GGKTARREKFY
+154 GGKTALREKFY
-165 LPGTGPAA
+165 LPGPVEVPA
-173 APTRQPG
+173 RQPSS
-180 AKALEI
+180 KAQEI
-186 LAVIRD
+186 LTVIRD
-192 SGDISAADLRTRFGT
+192 VDAISAGELRKRFGA

-217 LGLSRVE
+217 LGLCSVE
-224 EREVYRDPFIDQRVV
+224 EREVYRDPFKDCTVS
-239 RDEPRLLHTHQ
+239 RDEPRRLHSHQ
-250 KSALDTISA
+250 KGALDAIAA
-259 CLDGELF
+259 CLDQSHF

-290 LELGRNAL
+290 LDRGKNAL

-353 SAIFAPLEKIGIIIV
+353 SAIFAPLDNIGIIIV

-388 LALVRGQMERAAV
+388 LALVRGTMEQAAV
-401 VLGSATPMVTSI
+401 VLGSATPLVTSI
-413 HAAAEGRLTLLELPE
+413 HAAEQGRLTLLELPE
-428 RVEGRPMPFVEL
+428 RVENRPMPLVEL
-440 VTMKGSKETIS
+440 VEMKGSKET
-451 TTLSEKLTETFEQ
+451 LSAELSKNLAETYEQ

-483 TDCGKSLT
+483 TDCGKPLI

-520 GTCPAC
+520 GTCPSC
-526 AGASLSEL
+526 SGATLSKL

-541 EHDLRELLPTA
+541 EHDLKELLPSA
-552 RVLRMDS
+552 RILRMDS

-637 PGRVVVQAYDT
+637 PGRVVVQALDT
-648 EHYAIQ
+648 DHYAIR

-666 QELEFRREA
+666 QELEFRQEA

-688 SGLSEQAVSDQADI
+688 SGLAEQTVSDQADT
-702 TAQLLAQLKSEL
+702 TARLLTRLKSEL
-714 KVRVEILGP
+714 KIRVEILGP
-723 APSPIY
+723 APSPMY

-742 GSNRSD
+742 AANRGD

-753 SFWRQRTTVVAAV
+753 SLWRQQTVIASTV

>member
-1 MNRIGLSLVHRR
+1 MDLSVKQEYR
-13 IRPFEN
+13 
-19 VGQTLYMDPT
+19 GS
-29 VNQKYTPIIIE
+29 IIIE

-45 YLDRTFHY
+45 YLERTFHY
-53 LVPESLH
+53 LVPETLRE
-60 DLAFTGRRALVPF
+60 LALTGRRALVPF

-79 GYILGNITDSAI
+79 GYILGIASGSAI

-104 QLWTA
+104 PLWTA

-124 PLGEVI
+124 PLGEVV

-149 GGALT
+149 QESFT
-154 GGKTARREKFY
+154 GGKTARSEKFY
-165 LPGTGPAA
+165 LPGAA
-173 APTRQPG
+173 TTTTRQPG

-186 LAVIRD
+186 LAVIRE
-192 SGDISAADLRTRFGT
+192 SGVISAAELRRRFGA

-224 EREVYRDPFIDQRVV
+224 EREVYRDPFKNHTVP
-239 RDEPRLLHTHQ
+239 RDKPRLLHTHQ
-250 KSALDTISA
+250 KAALVAISA
-259 CLDGELF
+259 CLDGDIF

-312 RFQARFGGGIAIL
+312 RFQSRFGGGIAIL
-325 HSGLS
+325 HSRLS

-353 SAIFAPLEKIGIIIV
+353 SAIFAPLENIGIIIV

-401 VLGSATPMVTSI
+401 VLGSATPLVTSV
-413 HAAAEGRLTLLELPE
+413 HAAEEGRLTLLALPE
-428 RVEGRPMPFVEL
+428 RVEGRPMPLVEL
-440 VTMKGSKETIS
+440 VAMKGKKETIS
-451 TTLSEKLTETFEQ
+451 TALTAKLTETFEQ

-483 TDCGKSLT
+483 ADCGKPLT

-526 AGASLSEL
+526 AGTTLSEL

-541 EHDLRELLPTA
+541 EHDLKDLLPTA
-552 RVLRMDS
+552 RILRMDS

-637 PGRVVVQAYDT
+637 PGRVVIQAYDT
-648 EHYAIQ
+648 DHYAIRA
-654 SAAGH
+654 AAGH

-675 GYPPFAFLAAFAI
+675 GYPPYAFLAAFAL
-688 SGLSEQAVSDQADI
+688 SGLLEQAVIEQADA
-702 TAQLLAQLKSEL
+702 TARLLAQLKLEL

-742 GSNRSD
+742 GANRSD
-748 LHRLL
+748 LHKML
-753 SFWRQRTTVVAAV
+753 SFWRQRVAIVSTV

>member
-1 MNRIGLSLVHRR
+1 VIQNDS
-13 IRPFEN
+13 E
-19 VGQTLYMDPT
+19 
-29 VNQKYTPIIIE
+29 IIIE
-40 IAIPL
+40 VAIPL
-45 YLDRTFHY
+45 YLERTFHY
-53 LVPESLH
+53 RVPERLH
-60 DLAFTGRRALVPF
+60 ELATTGRRALVPF

-79 GYILGNITDSAI
+79 GYILGNAAGSEI
-91 ANLKEIIAVLDNE
+91 ANLKDIIDVLDSE
-104 QLWTA
+104 PLWTPQ
-109 KELDFFRWTASYYQH
+109 ELEFYRWVAAYYQH
-124 PLGEVI
+124 PLGEVV
-130 RTALPAGIN
+130 RTALPGGIN

-149 GGALT
+149 EAPLS
-154 GGKTARREKFY
+154 GGKSVRLERIY
-165 LPGTGPAA
+165 HPGPAVEL
-173 APTRQPG
+173 PRQPG

-186 LAVIRD
+186 LAVIREA
-192 SGDISAADLRTRFGT
+192 GGISAAELRKRFGT
-207 CTPQLKRLTE
+207 CTSQLKRLTE
-217 LGLSRVE
+217 LDLCTAE
-224 EREVYRDPFIDQRVV
+224 EREIYRDPFKDHVIK
-239 RDEPRLLHTHQ
+239 RDEPRHLHTHQ
-250 KSALDTISA
+250 KGALEAISA
-259 CLDGELF
+259 GIDRQQF
-266 TPFLL
+266 VPFLL

-290 LELGRNAL
+290 LEQGKNAL

-312 RFQARFGGGIAIL
+312 RFQSRFGGGIAIL

-330 DGERY
+330 EGERY

-340 IRRGLARIVIGAR
+340 IRRGMARIVIGAR
-353 SAIFAPLEKIGIIIV
+353 SAIFAPLDSIGIIIV

-388 LALVRGQMERAAV
+388 LALVRGRMEQAVV
-401 VLGSATPMVTSI
+401 VLGSATPLVTSI
-413 HAAAEGRLTLLELPE
+413 HAAAEGRLTMLELPE
-428 RVEGRPMPFVEL
+428 RVENRPMPLVER
-440 VTMKGSKETIS
+440 VVMKGNKETIS
-451 TTLSEKLTETFEQ
+451 KALATGLLETYDKAQ
-464 KRQAIVF
+464 QAIVF

-483 TDCGKSLT
+483 AECGKSLT

-502 RQRGQSLCHYCDY
+502 RQRRQSLCHYCDY

-520 GTCPAC
+520 GTCPSC
-526 AGASLSEL
+526 GGTTLTEL

-541 EHDLRELLPTA
+541 EHDLKELLPSA

-571 LSRMNDGSADI
+571 LSRMHDGSGDI

-603 VNAEASLGMPD
+603 VHAEAGLGMPD

-627 VIGRAGRGEN
+627 VIGRAGRGET
-637 PGRVVVQAYDT
+637 PGRVVVQALDT
-648 EHYAIQ
+648 EHYAIR
-654 SAAGH
+654 SAAEH

-688 SGLSEQAVSDQADI
+688 SGLSEQAVSEQADA
-702 TAQLLAQLKSEL
+702 TARLLAQLKTEL
-714 KVRVEILGP
+714 KIRVEILGP

-742 GSNRSD
+742 GANRGE

-753 SFWRQRTTVVAAV
+753 TCWRQRATIASTV
-766 RISVDIDPVDMM
+766 RIAVDIDPVDMM

>member
-1 MNRIGLSLVHRR
+1 MTEPL
-13 IRPFEN
+13 
-19 VGQTLYMDPT
+19 Q
-29 VNQKYTPIIIE
+29 IIE
-40 IAIPL
+40 VAIPL
-45 YLDRTFHY
+45 YLERTFHY
-53 LVPESLH
+53 LVPETLR
-60 DLAFTGRRALVPF
+60 DQALTGRRALVPF

-79 GYILGNITDSAI
+79 GYILGSVSESSI
-91 ANLKEIIAVLDNE
+91 ANLKEIITVLDNE
-104 QLWTA
+104 PLWTA
-109 KELDFFRWTASYYQH
+109 KELEFFRWTATYYQH

-130 RTALPAGIN
+130 RTALPTGIN
-139 IQTRKGTSGE
+139 VQTRKGSSGE
-149 GGALT
+149 GETLT
-154 GGKTARREKFY
+154 KGKTARREKFY
-165 LPGTGPAA
+165 LPGLTTP
-173 APTRQPG
+173 PLRQPSP
-180 AKALEI
+180 KALEI

-192 SGDISAADLRTRFGT
+192 SGDISAADIRKRFGA

-224 EREVYRDPFIDQRVV
+224 EREVYRDPFKDHPAA
-239 RDEPRLLHTHQ
+239 RDEPRMLHTHQ
-250 KSALDTISA
+250 KAALDAISG
-259 CLDGELF
+259 CLDGKIF

-283 LQAISHA
+283 LQAISYA

-353 SAIFAPLEKIGIIIV
+353 SAIFAPMEKIGIIIV

-388 LALVRGQMERAAV
+388 LALVRGRMERAAV
-401 VLGSATPMVTSI
+401 VLGSATPLVTSI
-413 HAAAEGRLTLLELPE
+413 HAAQEGRLTLLSLPE
-428 RVEGRPMPFVEL
+428 RVAGRPMPLVEL
-440 VTMKGSKETIS
+440 VAMKGSKETIS
-451 TTLSEKLTETFEQ
+451 TSLSAKLTETFGQ
-464 KRQAIVF
+464 RRQAIVF

-483 TDCGKSLT
+483 TDCGKPLT

-502 RQRGQSLCHYCDY
+502 RQRGESLCHYCDY

-526 AGASLSEL
+526 SGTTLSEL

-541 EHDLRELLPTA
+541 EHDLKELLSTA
-552 RVLRMDS
+552 RILRMDS

-571 LSRMNDGSADI
+571 LSRMNDGSADV

-627 VIGRAGRGEN
+627 VIGRAGRGKN
-637 PGRVVVQAYDT
+637 PGRVVVQAFDT
-648 EHYAIQ
+648 EHYAIL

-659 DAAGFYR
+659 DAAGFFR

-688 SGLSEQAVSDQADI
+688 SGLSEQAVTEQADM
-702 TAQLLAQLKSEL
+702 AARLLMRLKAEL
-714 KVRVEILGP
+714 RVRVEILGP
-723 APSPIY
+723 APSPLY

-753 SFWRQRTTVVAAV
+753 SFWRQQTTVVAAV

>member
-1 MNRIGLSLVHRR
+1 MTS
-13 IRPFEN
+13 
-19 VGQTLYMDPT
+19 PT
-29 VNQKYTPIIIE
+29 IIE
-40 IAIPL
+40 VAIPL
-45 YLDRTFHY
+45 YVDKIFHY
-53 LVPESLH
+53 RVPERLNEQA
-60 DLAFTGRRALVPF
+60 LTGRRALVPF

-79 GYILGNITDSAI
+79 GYILGIAPDSAI
-91 ANLKEIIAVLDNE
+91 TNLKDIIDILDRE
-104 QLWTA
+104 PLWTA
-109 KELDFFRWTASYYQH
+109 GELEFFRWVASYYQH
-124 PLGEVI
+124 PLGEVV

-139 IQTRKGTSGE
+139 IQTRKGTSGDQE
-149 GGALT
+149 TLT
-154 GGKTARREKFY
+154 QGKTARRETFY
-165 LPGTGPAA
+165 LP
-173 APTRQPG
+173 APLHNLPRQPG

-186 LAVIRD
+186 MAVIRET
-192 SGDISAADLRTRFGT
+192 GNISAAELRKRFGT
-207 CTPQLKRLTE
+207 CAPQLKRLVE
-217 LGLSRVE
+217 LGLCTAVE
-224 EREVYRDPFIDQRVV
+224 HEVYRDPFKDHIVA
-239 RDEPRLLHTHQ
+239 RDEPRRLHTHQ
-250 KSALDTISA
+250 KAALDAISTS
-259 CLDGELF
+259 LDRLQF

-290 LELGRNAL
+290 LNLGKNAL

-325 HSGLS
+325 HSALS

-353 SAIFAPLEKIGIIIV
+353 SAIFAPLKNIGIIIV

-388 LALVRGQMERAAV
+388 LALVRGRMEQAAV
-401 VLGSATPMVTSI
+401 VLGSATPSVTSI
-413 HAAAEGRLTLLELPE
+413 HAAGEGRLTLIELPE
-428 RVEGRPMPFVEL
+428 RVENRPMPLVEL
-440 VTMKGSKETIS
+440 VGMRGHKETIS
-451 TTLSEKLTETFEQ
+451 ATLATSLAQTYDQ
-464 KRQAIVF
+464 GRQAIVF

-483 TDCGKSLT
+483 ADCGKPLT
-491 CPNCSVTLTYH
+491 CPNCTVTLTYH

-520 GTCPAC
+520 GTCPSC
-526 AGASLSEL
+526 GGATLSEL

-541 EHDLRELLPTA
+541 EQELKELLPAA
-552 RVLRMDS
+552 RILRMDS

-571 LSRMNDGSADI
+571 LTRMNDGSADI

-627 VIGRAGRGEN
+627 VIGRAGRGDT
-637 PGRVVVQAYDT
+637 PGRVVVQALDT
-648 EHYAIQ
+648 EHYAIR
-654 SAAGH
+654 AAAEH
-659 DAAGFYR
+659 DATGFYR

-688 SGLSEQAVSDQADI
+688 SGLSEQTVSEQADV
-702 TAQLLAQLKSEL
+702 TARLLAHLKSEL
-714 KVRVEILGP
+714 NIRVEILGP

-742 GSNRSD
+742 AVNRSN

-753 SFWRQRTTVVAAV
+753 TAWRQRATVASTV

>member
-1 MNRIGLSLVHRR
+1 MTEPL
-13 IRPFEN
+13 
-19 VGQTLYMDPT
+19 Q
-29 VNQKYTPIIIE
+29 IIE
-40 IAIPL
+40 VAIPL
-45 YLDRTFHY
+45 YLERTFHY
-53 LVPESLH
+53 LVPETLR
-60 DLAFTGRRALVPF
+60 DQALTGRRALVPF

-79 GYILGNITDSAI
+79 GYILGSVTESSI
-91 ANLKEIIAVLDNE
+91 ANLKEIITVLDNE
-104 QLWTA
+104 PLWTA
-109 KELDFFRWTASYYQH
+109 KELEFFRWTATYYQH

-130 RTALPAGIN
+130 RTALPTGIN
-139 IQTRKGTSGE
+139 VQTRKGSSGE
-149 GGALT
+149 GETLT
-154 GGKTARREKFY
+154 KGKTARREKFY
-165 LPGTGPAA
+165 LQGLTTPPL
-173 APTRQPG
+173 RQPSP
-180 AKALEI
+180 KALEI

-192 SGDISAADLRTRFGT
+192 SGDISAADIRKRFGA

-224 EREVYRDPFIDQRVV
+224 EREVYRDPFKDHPAA
-239 RDEPRLLHTHQ
+239 RDEPRMLHTHQ
-250 KSALDTISA
+250 KAALDAISG
-259 CLDGELF
+259 CLDGKIF

-283 LQAISHA
+283 LQAISYA

-353 SAIFAPLEKIGIIIV
+353 SAIFAPMEKIGIIIV

-388 LALVRGQMERAAV
+388 LALVRGRMERAAV
-401 VLGSATPMVTSI
+401 VLGSATPLVTSI
-413 HAAAEGRLTLLELPE
+413 HAAQEGRLTLLSLPE
-428 RVEGRPMPFVEL
+428 RVAGRPMPLVEL
-440 VTMKGSKETIS
+440 VAMKGSKETIS
-451 TTLSEKLTETFEQ
+451 TSLSAKLTETFEQ
-464 KRQAIVF
+464 RRQAIVF

-483 TDCGKSLT
+483 TDCGKPLT

-502 RQRGQSLCHYCDY
+502 RQRGESLCHYCDY

-526 AGASLSEL
+526 SGTTLSEL

-541 EHDLRELLPTA
+541 EHDLKELLSTA
-552 RVLRMDS
+552 RILRMDS

-571 LSRMNDGSADI
+571 LSRMNDGSADV

-627 VIGRAGRGEN
+627 VIGRAGRGKN
-637 PGRVVVQAYDT
+637 PGRVVVQAFDT
-648 EHYAIQ
+648 EHYAIL

-659 DAAGFYR
+659 DAAGFFR

-688 SGLSEQAVSDQADI
+688 SGLSEQAVTEQADM
-702 TAQLLAQLKSEL
+702 AARLLMRLKAEL
-714 KVRVEILGP
+714 RVRVEILGP
-723 APSPIY
+723 APSPLY

-753 SFWRQRTTVVAAV
+753 SFWRQQTTVVAAV